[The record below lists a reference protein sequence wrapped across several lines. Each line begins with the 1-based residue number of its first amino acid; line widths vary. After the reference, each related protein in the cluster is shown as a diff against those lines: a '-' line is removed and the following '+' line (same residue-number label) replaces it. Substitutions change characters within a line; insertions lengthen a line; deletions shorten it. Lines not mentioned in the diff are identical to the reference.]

1 MTGQSRE
8 QALRIITPQSGL
20 SAFRVSAG
28 KLITNFSA
36 ASHLAAR
43 LFIRDTSAEHRQ
55 SLLGYVWLVAP
66 LLANT
71 LVWVFL
77 NSQKVISINSGS
89 VPYALFVLSGV
100 VLWTA
105 FNGAVM
111 SMLGVVSTARG
122 VLSKVNF
129 PHESLVYSGMLRS
142 LLDGTLAALV
152 LIPAMLFLGGTWSP
166 SILLYPLALFACLIL
181 GWSLGLLFI
190 PIAAL
195 YGDIS
200 KAIQLVLRFGFF
212 LTPVIFPVPASGVAR
227 RFMQINPVTPLIASG
242 RSWLTGSP
250 ELMPIGFVL
259 CTAAA
264 ILLFCVGLIL
274 YKVAMPYVI
283 ERVAG

>member
-1 MTGQSRE
+1 
-8 QALRIITPQSGL
+8 LRIITPQSGL
-20 SAFRVSAG
+20 SAFRLSAG
-28 KLITNFSA
+28 KLITDFSA
-36 ASHLAAR
+36 AFHLATR

-55 SLLGYVWLVAP
+55 SLLGYTWLVAP
-66 LLANT
+66 LLGNT

-77 NSQKVISINSGS
+77 NSQKVISIDSGS

-111 SMLGVVSTARG
+111 SMLGVVSTAKG
-122 VLSKVNF
+122 VLSKVSF

-152 LIPAMLFLGGTWSP
+152 LIPAMLFLGGTWS
-166 SILLYPLALFACLIL
+166 SANFLYPLALFACLVL
-181 GWSLGLLFI
+181 GWSLGLLFV

-200 KAIQLVLRFGFF
+200 KAIQLALRFGFF
-212 LTPVIFPVPASGVAR
+212 LTPVVFPVPSSGIAR
-227 RFMQINPVTPLIASG
+227 KFMQINPVTPLIASG

-250 ELMPIGFVL
+250 ELMPAGFTL
-259 CTAAA
+259 CTVGA
-264 ILLFCVGLIL
+264 ILLFCVGLII